1 MGPLQPYCTDCK
13 IKFKCPMGVRA
24 VITKNG
30 KMYIGNSNITE
41 TAKISLKMK
50 CSKKGHDLSIIVSE
64 GSCGPTA
71 QIELRED
78 FVDQYGKEIGFGE
91 WSP

>member
-1 MGPLQPYCTDCK
+1 MGPLQPYCTDCE

-50 CSKKGHDLSIIVSE
+50 CSKKGYDLSIIAS
-64 GSCGPTA
+64 GDTTA

-78 FVDQYGKEIGFGE
+78 FVDQYGKEIGFGK